1 MYSIDFRCLA
11 FRKYQACRSIRQ
23 TARIMDVSPSTIHR
37 WVHSSWWSSCRSKK
51 TCRYVRS
58 NQKRRRPSDNIVAA
72 ITSILSIEH
81 NQAKTYKEIRLM
93 LLEQYNYKLSLSSV
107 QRYVTKHANFSRKR
121 LSRKLHGKRSD
132 EQQTAFLKRYD
143 DLVSNKTIVVS
154 VDECGF
160 SEKNIPTYGYSPVGV
175 KLYLP
180 ITTKGTWTNHSLAL
194 AITSDGKY
202 FHKQKVGSMKRVDF
216 SSFIEDLPFPIGS
229 VILMDNCPIH
239 KKVEETFNR
248 KGYHP
253 LFLPPYSPD
262 LQPVEIA
269 FSKIKQGFKSRWP
282 WLTGLEKAIEDSVK
296 TTTSDNIFNYFRHVD
311 SHRQSLV

>member
-1 MYSIDFRCLA
+1 MYSVDFRCLA
-11 FRKYQACRSIRQ
+11 FRKFQACRSIRQ
-23 TARIMDVSPSTIHR
+23 TSRIMDVSPSTIHR

-51 TCRYVRS
+51 TCRYDRS
-58 NQKRRRPSDNIVAA
+58 NQKKRRPSDNIVAA
-72 ITSILSIEH
+72 IKSIFSVEL
-81 NQAKTYKEIRLM
+81 NQAKTYKEIRLI

-107 QRYVTKHANFSRKR
+107 QRYITKHAKFSRKR

-132 EQQTAFLKRYD
+132 EQQSAFLERYN

-175 KLYLP
+175 RLSLP
-180 ITTKGTWTNHSLAL
+180 ITTKGSWTNHSLAL
-194 AITSDGKY
+194 AITSDGKC

-216 SSFIEDLPFPIGS
+216 SSFIEDLPFPRGS
-229 VILMDNCPIH
+229 VVLMDNCQIH
-239 KKVEETFNR
+239 KKVEATFTR

-282 WLTGLEKAIEDSVK
+282 WHNGLIEAIEESVK
-296 TTTSDNIFNYFRHVD
+296 TTTSHNILNYFRHVEC
-311 SHRQSLV
+311 HRQSLV